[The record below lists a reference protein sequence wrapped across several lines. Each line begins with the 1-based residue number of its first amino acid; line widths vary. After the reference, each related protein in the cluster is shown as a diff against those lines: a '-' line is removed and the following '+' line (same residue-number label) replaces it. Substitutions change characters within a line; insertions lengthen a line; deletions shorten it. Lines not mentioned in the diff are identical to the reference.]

1 MRATTGAMTIS
12 TGIKPR
18 LILFASTGSQ
28 NSATVRS
35 TLGQLCIG
43 AFDDTSHGCFWTAE
57 DQVGNGAIQGSANSP
72 SASVLAF
79 CDNPNLGSSAF
90 TARVAATNI
99 DTTTGDVTLNVT
111 LADGVARDI
120 LWFAI
125 GELLSPPT
133 PPPTG
138 TERPVRV
145 VRRFPLP
152 FSENKWIKVNNF
164 QVVMQSGVG
173 LSTGQGSDPQ
183 AMVRFSKDGGHT
195 WGSETWVPMGQIG
208 EYLRRARINRGPR
221 GRNLICEIA
230 CSEPVFVGFIQ
241 ALADLDEGAS

>member
-1 MRATTGAMTIS
+1 
-12 TGIKPR
+12 
-18 LILFASTGSQ
+18 
-28 NSATVRS
+28 V
-35 TLGQLCIG
+35 
-43 AFDDTSHGCFWTAE
+43 D
-57 DQVGNGAIQGSANSP
+57 
-72 SASVLAF
+72 
-79 CDNPNLGSSAF
+79 
-90 TARVAATNI
+90 
-99 DTTTGDVTLNVT
+99 

-120 LWFAI
+120 LWFAL
-125 GELLSPPT
+125 GEVLSPPT

-145 VRRFPLP
+145 VRRFPLL
-152 FSENKWIKVNNF
+152 FAENKWIKVNNF

-195 WGSETWVPMGQIG
+195 WGNETWVPMGQIG
-208 EYLRRARINRGPR
+208 EYLRRARITRGPR
-221 GRNLICEIA
+221 GRNLVCEIA